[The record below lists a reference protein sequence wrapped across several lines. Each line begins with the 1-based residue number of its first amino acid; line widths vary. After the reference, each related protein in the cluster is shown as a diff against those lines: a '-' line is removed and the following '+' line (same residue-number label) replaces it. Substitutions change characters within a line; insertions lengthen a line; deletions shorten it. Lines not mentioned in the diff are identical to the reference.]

1 MVATRLA
8 FMQWFYALGKNFSSD
23 VDPRMV
29 KRSSLASPNLFVD
42 SFFASELSIFL
53 RRCKADAFLKIH
65 HMSSDPTVVGIRLLV
80 CVKVSPVYK
89 SSDASLFVRGSTD
102 DADEQ

>member
-29 KRSSLASPNLFVD
+29 KRSSLASGLN
-42 SFFASELSIFL
+42 FL
-53 RRCKADAFLKIH
+53 QGVPKKYLAKAIKTRHVRLKP
-65 HMSSDPTVVGIRLLV
+65 DPLKTFI
-80 CVKVSPVYK
+80 
-89 SSDASLFVRGSTD
+89 A
-102 DADEQ
+102 